1 MADASHN
8 TFKHSWYED
17 LFGLATGSILL
28 GIGIAMLD
36 AGGVLTGGTVGVA
49 QLLAHSLSLSVS
61 QIYVLVS
68 VPFFV
73 LGIWKKG
80 FVFATRSFINI
91 VVVSF
96 LVKFFADY
104 IHIETTNKLVL
115 AIVANT
121 ILGMGVL
128 AIFRHNSSLGGFN
141 IIALIAQEKLKI
153 QAGIVQAGMDLTVLL
168 TGLIYYSMTDSIH
181 SLIGVLILNG
191 ILALNHRSDRYIGT
205 SK

>member
-1 MADASHN
+1 MSN
-8 TFKHSWYED
+8 TPTVYKHTWYED

-36 AGGVLTGGTVGVA
+36 AGEILTGGTVGVA
-49 QLLAHSLSLSVS
+49 QLIAHSTSLSIS
-61 QIYVLVS
+61 AIYVIVS
-68 VPFFV
+68 IPFFA

-80 FVFATRSFINI
+80 LVFATRSFINI
-91 VVVSF
+91 VVVSI
-96 LVKFFADY
+96 LVELFSN
-104 IHIETTNKLVL
+104 HIRLEAINKLTL

-141 IIALIAQEKLKI
+141 IVALIAQEKVKI
-153 QAGIVQAGMDLTVLL
+153 QAGYVQAAMDCCVLL
-168 TGLIYYSMTDSIH
+168 TGLSIYSVQDSLY